1 MKANKEAS
9 EDEYEGA
16 GSDCECGEEE
26 EWISENVAGNHRA
39 AFGSALEDYW
49 AETQISLPQSEGTP
63 NILHLTLAFCKQW
76 MGNDE
81 DPRKILIEYAT
92 GKRSMKVDTEETS
105 NVTGTKAFYG
115 DDCSIVYNLKKG

>member
-26 EWISENVAGNHRA
+26 WISENVAGNHRA
-39 AFGSALEDYW
+39 AFGRALEDYW
-49 AETQISLPQSEGTP
+49 GETQISLPQSEGTP
-63 NILHLTLAFCKQW
+63 NIFNLTLAFCKQW
-76 MGNDE
+76 MGNDG
-81 DPRKILIEYAT
+81 DPRKILVEYAT

-105 NVTGTKAFYG
+105 NVTAQRLFMEM
-115 DDCSIVYNLKKG
+115 IVRSSTT